1 LAQLG
6 LWIMPSLLH
15 HADRPSTTV
24 ATLGG
29 VAVVTAIRDVAPGEA
44 LTAMF
49 SGIQCECHVTMHD
62 R

>member
-1 LAQLG
+1 
-6 LWIMPSLLH
+6 MPSLLH